1 MNDSSWA
8 NCKVNSCIKYLLCN
22 FANYEWLSKTVS
34 LIFPLELALMLIW
47 IHKGNS
53 RYVWCQNYYQLLN
66 DDIGDKRHWQYCRFW
81 IELLISWI
89 RYHPGP
95 VTWDI
100 SRHMPNVQKFCRW
113 ISLVFF
119 DKIQASNWLIRWHDS
134 LQCGCLDHCREMCQT
149 LIGHLIMTPRAYWI
163 IKVLILCCT
172 FTQVDIRSPP

>member
-53 RYVWCQNYYQLLN
+53 RYVWCLNYYQLLN
-66 DDIGDKRHWQYCRFW
+66 DDIGIKDIDNIVDSGLNYWSVRSD
-81 IELLISWI
+81 ILVL
-89 RYHPGP
+89 

-119 DKIQASNWLIRWHDS
+119 DKIQASNWLIRWHDA